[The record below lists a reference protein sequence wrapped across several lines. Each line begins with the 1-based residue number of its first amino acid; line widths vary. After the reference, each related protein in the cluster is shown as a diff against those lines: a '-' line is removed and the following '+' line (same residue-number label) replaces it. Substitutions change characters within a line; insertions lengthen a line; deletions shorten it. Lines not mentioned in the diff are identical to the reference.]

1 MRELLLV
8 WFLAQALSIR
18 FDEEEPGS
26 LPSGW
31 TIAVTHEGARPR
43 WEIVSDESAPTRPNV
58 LAQLSS
64 EPARAQFPLAVFEG
78 ASFEDGEIEVKFKP
92 VSGDVDRAAGVVW
105 RYQDENNYYIVRAN
119 ALEDNVVLY
128 KVEEGKRTSLAPEG
142 TAAGTYG
149 VDREVPAGHW
159 SALKV
164 VVEGPRFTVF
174 FDGEKL
180 FDVEDGTFTRAGR
193 VGLWTKADS
202 VTYFDDFEVRA
213 K

>member
-1 MRELLLV
+1 MLLF
-8 WFLAQALSIR
+8 WFLVQAENIR
-18 FDEEEPGS
+18 FDEEKTGG
-26 LPSGW
+26 LPPGW
-31 TIAVTHEGARPR
+31 TMAVTHQGARPR
-43 WEIVSDESAPTRPNV
+43 WEIVSDESAPSKPNV
-58 LAQLSS
+58 LGQLSS
-64 EPARAQFPLAVFEG
+64 EPARAQFPLALFERT
-78 ASFEDGEIEVKFKP
+78 SLENGEIEVKFKP
-92 VSGDVDRAAGVVW
+92 ISGEVDRAAGVVW
-105 RYQDENNYYIVRAN
+105 RYRDENNYYIVRAN

-128 KVEEGKRTSLAPEG
+128 KVEEGKRTSLAHKG

-149 VDREVPAGHW
+149 VDREVPAGSW

-174 FDGEKL
+174 FEEEKL
-180 FDVEDGTFTRAGR
+180 FEVEDGTFTGAGR